1 MALTRKQAWRR
12 VRVVR
17 HEAAGAVEAGKT
29 AANASAR
36 RKRPAGDWARQ
47 AASNC
52 QQEHQPQPQQHGSPE
67 RHPSP
72 PTRDDRSD
80 SSGSSSSGGGGPA
93 SPERNV
99 LDNWRLPR
107 EGRDPSA
114 RPGASAARR
123 QAAAACVRVGSRVSF
138 NTVVAAI
145 LIPSAKDLHA
155 AAREELWWQETDY
168 RDFRINFIQ
177 FMRTPPAAAADG
189 PELVPVEIVAESEST
204 PGEDE
209 DEETAEAAQ
218 ESVQQPVVVDP
229 AVYEGARA
237 TEKVCAWPVQEEE
250 IDEPEDPVV
259 PATAAAAAA
268 AAASTAVVVV
278 TSEPK
283 KSMSAFSLS
292 DSDDTSPPTPP
303 SEEPG
308 TDGGESDES
317 IETAAGI
324 SCATATGIPCSAAA
338 ASCAEPPLP
347 SSSSFPAMA
356 APSPRV
362 DSNAVGFSAG
372 DGEVADRPTAS
383 AAGGADGGLSASGGD
398 RGEQE
403 TNPRGRVDSGS
414 SSSSSSSSVACS
426 LGWSSAED
434 EGNDAD
440 EEEEEEPDYDGNTM
454 RMGRSFSNLE
464 TARRGGAGLSAV
476 IPGDSDDG
484 DESSDD
490 SEMGGRG
497 GRPRALSLDGWF
509 TCGLENGVDTKTY
522 ETHDHAGRLR
532 DLVLLAPIPAVCA
545 TPPTDSAPT
554 QQVELNAALR
564 RLGVTF
570 NVSVD
575 KGETP
580 NAADESTPAVG
591 GKAQV
596 RAEGGEAVSPGG
608 FFSSPASAAARRKI
622 ATSPSPVRPRPMASV
637 KSLKGIGPDGGSRD
651 SLTTPV
657 GLRVS

>member
-12 VRVVR
+12 VRIR
-17 HEAAGAVEAGKT
+17 HEAGVVEAGKT
-29 AANASAR
+29 PVDPAAR
-36 RKRPAGDWARQ
+36 RKRPAGDGIRQ
-47 AASNC
+47 TAQC
-52 QQEHQPQPQQHGSPE
+52 QHMSPQ

-72 PTRDDRSD
+72 VNRADRSD
-80 SSGSSSSGGGGPA
+80 SSGSSSSGGDPA

-114 RPGASAARR
+114 RPGISAARR

-204 PGEDE
+204 AGEE
-209 DEETAEAAQ
+209 EEEETVQ
-218 ESVQQPVVVDP
+218 EGVQQPFVVDA

-250 IDEPEDPVV
+250 DDEPEDAVV
-259 PATAAAAAA
+259 PTIAAAAA

-278 TSEPK
+278 AASEPK
-283 KSMSAFSLS
+283 ESMSSFSLS

-317 IETAAGI
+317 IETAASI
-324 SCATATGIPCSAAA
+324 SCTADSAASSPEPPPPLPTSSSSSPFQAMSAPLPRSESSAVAVGVSVRDGEGADGPAAA
-338 ASCAEPPLP
+338 AGQG
-347 SSSSFPAMA
+347 PAT
-356 APSPRV
+356 
-362 DSNAVGFSAG
+362 N
-372 DGEVADRPTAS
+372 
-383 AAGGADGGLSASGGD
+383 GGD
-398 RGEQE
+398 WDEQE
-403 TNPRGRVDSGS
+403 MNRRGRVDSS
-414 SSSSSSSSVACS
+414 SSSNSSTCS
-426 LGWSSAED
+426 LGWSSMDD

-440 EEEEEEPDYDGNTM
+440 EENDEEPDFDANTV

-464 TARRGGAGLSAV
+464 TARRGGAGLSSLMA
-476 IPGDSDDG
+476 GESSDG

-522 ETHDHAGRLR
+522 KTHDHAGRLR

-545 TPPTDSAPT
+545 TPPTDATPN
-554 QQVELNAALR
+554 QQVELNDALR

-575 KGETP
+575 KSEAP
-580 NAADESTPAVG
+580 KASDESTCADTN
-591 GKAQV
+591 KR
-596 RAEGGEAVSPGG
+596 RAEDDKAISSAGG
-608 FFSSPASAAARRKI
+608 FCTSPAAATASRKVAALPLPVRSSP
-622 ATSPSPVRPRPMASV
+622 TASV
-637 KSLKGIGPDGGSRD
+637 KSQQRVGLDTSS
-651 SLTTPV
+651 SLTPPV
-657 GLRVS
+657 GFSIS